1 LQHPVV
7 SPHLPESRYP
17 TLHRVFPRD
26 IEAQLEQMMARRGPP
41 FPEIHYLLLDRKDR
55 KAYIARR
62 EQNLILLALAQP
74 QEEDPH
80 TLYVDELLM
89 SPGTENY
96 KVPPSEQYVEGVRRF
111 LDDQLD
117 VSENAR

>member
-1 LQHPVV
+1 
-7 SPHLPESRYP
+7 
-17 TLHRVFPRD
+17 
-26 IEAQLEQMMARRGPP
+26 MARRGPP

-55 KAYIARR
+55 KSYIARR

-96 KVPPSEQYVEGVRRF
+96 KVPPSKLGPLREFGMRFKFYLNHGQRALEYDDHWRVYYPEHSKCTEEQ
-111 LDDQLD
+111 DP
-117 VSENAR
+117 